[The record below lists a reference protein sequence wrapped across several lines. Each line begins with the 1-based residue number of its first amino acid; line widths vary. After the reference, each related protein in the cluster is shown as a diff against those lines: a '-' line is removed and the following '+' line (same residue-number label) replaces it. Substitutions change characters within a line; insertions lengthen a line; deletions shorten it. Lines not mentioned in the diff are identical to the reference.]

1 MSSSYTLSQTFTVTH
16 ARHMAAKVAADL
28 KRLQRFYPGCVTDT
42 QIVEFEAEVVALLKA
57 GYLGTVTYGFK
68 KNGSWVEPT
77 LRYNAADLNGASSVD
92 DDPGRVRPGANTSGA
107 VFHSYLTYSTSWNA
121 LTSSQQNAFKNELP
135 FFRTGADEPGINGYL
150 VADRTYSAGGHALNR
165 STVKSY

>member
-28 KRLQRFYPGCVTDT
+28 KRLQRFYPGCLTDAD
-42 QIVEFEAEVVALLKA
+42 IAAFEAEVVALLKE

-68 KNGSWVEPT
+68 RNGSWVEPT
-77 LRYNAADLNGASSVD
+77 LRYNAADLNGSSSTD
-92 DDPGRVRPGANTSGA
+92 DDPGRVRPGANTAGA
-107 VFHSYLTYSTSWNA
+107 VFHSYLSYSAAWNG
-121 LTSSQQNAFKNELP
+121 LTSAQQEAFKATLP
-135 FFRTGADEPGINGYL
+135 VSRAGAAEPGISGYL
-150 VADRTYSAGGHALNR
+150 VPDRTYSAGGHALNR